1 MDPLTLALIAA
12 GGTAIGGIP
21 DIKRSQYEKNQADEL
36 KKLKRRQEL
45 GLLGLS
51 DAERR
56 DIDNQMRGRSD
67 QSEAFAA
74 AERSR
79 LTGESSQFGQE
90 LLAAEMGNE
99 AAQRQ
104 QQAISE
110 SVLSAN
116 LAKENE
122 NIQLIR
128 DLEAA
133 QAETKR
139 RRQEALVAPFSAA
152 AETVVSGMAID
163 KLLQLPPQQAI
174 PQMQKDYGLTKEE
187 AAAFLGGVKVP
198 ELQTSSILDYS
209 SISNA
214 MGQGFS
220 NTFAST
226 GR

>member
-51 DAERR
+51 DTERR
-56 DIDNQMRGRSD
+56 DMDNQMRGRSD

-163 KLLQLPPQQAI
+163 KLPPQQAI

>member
-21 DIKRSQYEKNQADEL
+21 DIKRSQYEKNQAEEL

-56 DIDNQMRGRSD
+56 DMDNQMRGRSD

-122 NIQLIR
+122 NVQLIR

-139 RRQEALVAPFSAA
+139 RRQEALVAPFSVA

-174 PQMQKDYGLTKEE
+174 PQMIRNYGLTEEE
-187 AAAFLGGVKVP
+187 ADLFLSAPRVTTERTGPLSYAQFQK
-198 ELQTSSILDYS
+198 LS
-209 SISNA
+209 
-214 MGQGFS
+214 GF
-220 NTFAST
+220 
-226 GR
+226 